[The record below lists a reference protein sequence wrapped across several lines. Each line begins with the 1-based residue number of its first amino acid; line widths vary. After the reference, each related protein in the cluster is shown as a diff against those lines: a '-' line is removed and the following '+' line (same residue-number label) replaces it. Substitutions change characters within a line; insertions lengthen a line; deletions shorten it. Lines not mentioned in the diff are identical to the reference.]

1 MRAFQ
6 RLLAFLLA
14 ATLLLN
20 SGSYV
25 RACGPEYTTP
35 IFVFTTS
42 PDIPFKEY
50 AAGKIGIV
58 RPTFGRKTL
67 VIAYRFLNGGTF
79 TSDEQDALIA
89 ALNGK
94 APEEGN
100 DDAVKAW
107 IKARTEFLKKD
118 EELPKIYTE
127 RRWGSNYDFFPNCA
141 SNAFEVALDT
151 LKNRTGTYGAEDR
164 NVANWLAAQDIVF
177 QNCSGGA
184 HIPSEVGA
192 ESPSWLRKDRDYQIA
207 AAYFYSLNFAQAREQ
222 FEKIA
227 ADYDSPWQEIAP
239 YLIGRSFV
247 RQATLQQD
255 EKEKREY
262 FAQAET
268 QLRTVGLGGGRFPKP
283 AQKLLALVKY
293 HLHPEERV
301 VELGHDLAAGNDEN
315 LRQDLIDYVWLLDK
329 LEAQILRAEAERK
342 AKLNPNK
349 EPENDIRLDPNSK
362 YALIDR
368 GESIDVTYYPKKPD
382 GTVNYEERIEIF
394 VKYDTP
400 EAEIMREFESKLGR
414 PPTPDEKHEV
424 KTQYESALKHRA
436 WNVSPN
442 RKWEP
447 AGLTSYDSY
456 DGTMTDTKLTRNL
469 IPEYLRA
476 DELSDWILTLQVTDP
491 RAYTHAF
498 SMWRQTDSPAWLLV
512 SLIKADTSSSRLR
525 QLMRAAERRPRSDP
539 AYPTLAYHLIRLK
552 VALGE
557 TTAARKILDEVI
569 ADKLPGMPLSAQNQF
584 LEQRA
589 QLARGMDEFLKSSEK
604 KAVAYYHYGGISTL
618 RRLMEREKDSWNPE
632 YAQGT
637 REEHDQSVEKEF
649 KERLPWDD
657 RVVFDKRTIDIFNWH
672 FPLTSLVEAAR
683 NPNVP
688 DYLQRGLALAAWTRA
703 ILLRNDKVAMD
714 IAPDVLRLA
723 PEMATEFRQ
732 YLNAQTIRERR
743 REALYVLLKHP
754 GLSPYLIDGLP
765 EFPTTEDLDY
775 YFESAWWC
783 KLPDTEYNDNW
794 DEIPK
799 IVPKPTFLTSVQL
812 EAARRERVAL
822 GAFADGKSYL
832 GKQVLEWA
840 RTSPNDVRLPEALF
854 IAVKANEV
862 YKYGCESWNFDKA
875 TRDNAAEILR
885 KRFPYSP
892 WTAKLPADDDN

>member
-1 MRAFQ
+1 
-6 RLLAFLLA
+6 
-14 ATLLLN
+14 
-20 SGSYV
+20 
-25 RACGPEYTTP
+25 
-35 IFVFTTS
+35 
-42 PDIPFKEY
+42 
-50 AAGKIGIV
+50 
-58 RPTFGRKTL
+58 
-67 VIAYRFLNGGTF
+67 
-79 TSDEQDALIA
+79 
-89 ALNGK
+89 
-94 APEEGN
+94 
-100 DDAVKAW
+100 
-107 IKARTEFLKKD
+107 
-118 EELPKIYTE
+118 
-127 RRWGSNYDFFPNCA
+127 
-141 SNAFEVALDT
+141 
-151 LKNRTGTYGAEDR
+151 
-164 NVANWLAAQDIVF
+164 
-177 QNCSGGA
+177 
-184 HIPSEVGA
+184 
-192 ESPSWLRKDRDYQIA
+192 
-207 AAYFYSLNFAQAREQ
+207 
-222 FEKIA
+222 
-227 ADYDSPWQEIAP
+227 
-239 YLIGRSFV
+239 
-247 RQATLQQD
+247 
-255 EKEKREY
+255 
-262 FAQAET
+262 
-268 QLRTVGLGGGRFPKP
+268 
-283 AQKLLALVKY
+283 
-293 HLHPEERV
+293 
-301 VELGHDLAAGNDEN
+301 
-315 LRQDLIDYVWLLDK
+315 
-329 LEAQILRAEAERK
+329 
-342 AKLNPNK
+342 
-349 EPENDIRLDPNSK
+349 
-362 YALIDR
+362 
-368 GESIDVTYYPKKPD
+368 
-382 GTVNYEERIEIF
+382 
-394 VKYDTP
+394 
-400 EAEIMREFESKLGR
+400 
-414 PPTPDEKHEV
+414 
-424 KTQYESALKHRA
+424 
-436 WNVSPN
+436 
-442 RKWEP
+442 
-447 AGLTSYDSY
+447 
-456 DGTMTDTKLTRNL
+456 
-469 IPEYLRA
+469 
-476 DELSDWILTLQVTDP
+476 
-491 RAYTHAF
+491 
-498 SMWRQTDSPAWLLV
+498 
-512 SLIKADTSSSRLR
+512 
-525 QLMRAAERRPRSDP
+525 MRAAERRPRSDP
-539 AYPTLAYHLIRLK
+539 AYPTLAYHLVRLK

-569 ADKLPGMPLSAQNQF
+569 ADELPGMPLSAQNQF

-589 QLARGMDEFLKSSEK
+589 QLARGIDEFLKSSEK

-703 ILLRNDKVAMD
+703 ILLRNDKIAMD

-732 YLNAQTIRERR
+732 YLNAQTVRERR